1 MRRIEDHS
9 RARGR
14 RFPLLPDT
22 IFLANLYPR
31 AQQHVISDEALQ
43 YALAYCLAN
52 TKKRPLHHILVD
64 KSNPLGPDLL
74 SQRQKALEK
83 LVPRRFDDVDLYEW
97 DCDYQGR
104 LMKVPSRVHL
114 EWLCWGYTPDEKGIW
129 ECANNELE
137 DKLSGVL

>member
-1 MRRIEDHS
+1 MH
-9 RARGR
+9 AKGR

-31 AQQHVISDEALQ
+31 AQRHVISEEALQ
-43 YALAYCLAN
+43 YALAYCLSTTN
-52 TKKRPLHHILVD
+52 KKPLHHILVD
-64 KSNPLGPDLL
+64 KSNPLGPDLV

-83 LVPRRFDDVDLYEW
+83 LVPRRLDDVELYDW
-97 DCDYQGR
+97 DCDCQGR

-114 EWLCWGYTPDEKGIW
+114 EWLCWGYTPDEKGVW

-137 DKLSGVL
+137 DRLSCVL